1 MERQKLI
8 STIIIC
14 CISVAVIVGA
24 VFGIVKFNNPLDIQ
38 LIDKRTSEYLVMNV
52 PSNYNFKIVRER
64 AGDVNVYE
72 LDGNPVDTEIIEK
85 GTEIEVKAPSDG
97 YEPGA
102 VYTIDISD
110 VGSFSNEEL
119 IPAKKVMFV
128 IKRKN
133 ASNIEYTEKVKDLQ
147 DKDAAIKSDRI
158 VLEGTDYQAGDI
170 VLVDTDED
178 DIQEIYKL
186 DNVTHK
192 KEKTISTYS
201 EPQADEVYKEI
212 DIFFY
217 DDIDMDNIAIDEEKL
232 YGNLKESGILNIVF
246 DDVYAADK
254 EKLPEIEFDAKEVGD
269 KKYSLKITI
278 KYPDNPVKLVL
289 KTTVSCK
296 TFYKNEKNDNTGNVF
311 LNNRFTIAN
320 DVKISVEGELGE
332 VKESEIKKSLENF
345 ISLKDAEVEAMEYEI
360 PIIPLKYSIAGPI
373 YAKFD
378 LGMKG
383 TLEIGGKMEFGV
395 KNELVFTEGL
405 LLNYKKA
412 KVLKTYCEVEPVIEA
427 SVLLEGR
434 TEAFAGFYADGG
446 VVVPL
451 LVTAEAKG
459 SVGPYFDAKGCL
471 IIEKIPKNSE
481 FEGYYDVETGI
492 KYDADINITLLKTAK
507 IKVPLVDKKIRIWA
521 KSNSNKLKD
530 VDISD
535 TYYLRDGKVRLGEL
549 HATYHD
555 VIEDEDNTETIER
568 YQLFVDG
575 SQIRIEDGYFTLNK
589 ESDNCSIRIKWE
601 KDNTPFEY
609 EKDVRV
615 EEYNIDPIG
624 YFSAISMIGQP
635 YSYVDN
641 KYSLRQVNQTDSW
654 KLMESKNGMF
664 EFAFN
669 ATDIDDEIPD
679 YYRIAPTDK
688 CYRMSGTARDIFGIA
703 NPVSF
708 SEFESITN
716 TILGYGSGVDL
727 GTGAESGMVD
737 LIKLPGQN
745 KYYHMLLED
754 IGYREPIL
762 PETRVHIQGYFNE
775 GEIIK
780 EGGY

>member
-178 DIQEIYKL
+178 DIQEVYKL
-186 DNVTHK
+186 DKVTHK

-360 PIIPLKYSIAGPI
+360 PILPLIYSIAGPI
-373 YAKFD
+373 YA
-378 LGMKG
+378 
-383 TLEIGGKMEFGV
+383 
-395 KNELVFTEGL
+395 
-405 LLNYKKA
+405 
-412 KVLKTYCEVEPVIEA
+412 
-427 SVLLEGR
+427 
-434 TEAFAGFYADGG
+434 
-446 VVVPL
+446 
-451 LVTAEAKG
+451 
-459 SVGPYFDAKGCL
+459 
-471 IIEKIPKNSE
+471 
-481 FEGYYDVETGI
+481 
-492 KYDADINITLLKTAK
+492 
-507 IKVPLVDKKIRIWA
+507 
-521 KSNSNKLKD
+521 
-530 VDISD
+530 
-535 TYYLRDGKVRLGEL
+535 
-549 HATYHD
+549 
-555 VIEDEDNTETIER
+555 
-568 YQLFVDG
+568 
-575 SQIRIEDGYFTLNK
+575 
-589 ESDNCSIRIKWE
+589 
-601 KDNTPFEY
+601 
-609 EKDVRV
+609 
-615 EEYNIDPIG
+615 
-624 YFSAISMIGQP
+624 
-635 YSYVDN
+635 
-641 KYSLRQVNQTDSW
+641 
-654 KLMESKNGMF
+654 
-664 EFAFN
+664 
-669 ATDIDDEIPD
+669 
-679 YYRIAPTDK
+679 
-688 CYRMSGTARDIFGIA
+688 
-703 NPVSF
+703 
-708 SEFESITN
+708 
-716 TILGYGSGVDL
+716 
-727 GTGAESGMVD
+727 
-737 LIKLPGQN
+737 
-745 KYYHMLLED
+745 
-754 IGYREPIL
+754 
-762 PETRVHIQGYFNE
+762 
-775 GEIIK
+775 
-780 EGGY
+780 